1 MNTVIKILFISI
13 IFTLTSVS
21 ASESGLLLGMR
32 YGTHYDI
39 SAKTE
44 QNVFQK
50 RVEPSVYRTFWIRA
64 DNGQV
69 ELAAERTN
77 LLVPRSDGF
86 WRIDVKHSAYNDF
99 TEDFIW
105 VNPAPDHDAIP
116 NPFLA
121 EQEGINAFDVSLLV
135 KRQGKEQGID
145 TTHGEYCEGHAYRDI
160 LFVGNNHLSV
170 GYTHSEI
177 CRGFFMSSATDSAL
191 QMLSLE
197 QLAPIEI
204 STLLNA
210 KDRTTLKNA
219 AKEFQDKNTGI
230 EEWGELSGGVVR
242 YQGRWIIKG
251 HYPINERGY
260 TQFEIPI
267 ATPKSLVF
275 HDGLY
280 PDWQTI
286 KKQVPD
292 AIDAFSSQ
300 AKDLLVVLTS
310 GGHLLAFTLLDGKIS
325 QKPALHILFK
335 QPVTLIMARW
345 AEGQYVSN
353 WTQEIQNLGPK
364 PQKSWFTHIEI
375 PTVEEAPKTVGIVV
389 TQNTNLNLRQGI
401 GQHTKPIAKVQKG
414 TKVKLLDVL
423 GQWYKVQLDNGLT
436 GYAQSDYVKLLP
448 KLPYV
453 KSACPIDNCTYGQ
466 WTLSQLTTLYATP
479 SFKGDSLGSLKAKQ
493 TVQAVHGKI
502 HTSQFGEIEVTQSE
516 VKLTDDN
523 QDLTLHQGDRLFD
536 LEPVG
541 LGMHVVWYNGELYYL
556 NNAWEPKIA
565 SGDLWG
571 KLITERKTDWWV
583 KVDVPEKNLSGWIV
597 NPNAAAI
604 NRRN

>member
-1 MNTVIKILFISI
+1 
-13 IFTLTSVS
+13 
-21 ASESGLLLGMR
+21 
-32 YGTHYDI
+32 
-39 SAKTE
+39 
-44 QNVFQK
+44 
-50 RVEPSVYRTFWIRA
+50 
-64 DNGQV
+64 
-69 ELAAERTN
+69 
-77 LLVPRSDGF
+77 
-86 WRIDVKHSAYNDF
+86 
-99 TEDFIW
+99 
-105 VNPAPDHDAIP
+105 
-116 NPFLA
+116 
-121 EQEGINAFDVSLLV
+121 
-135 KRQGKEQGID
+135 
-145 TTHGEYCEGHAYRDI
+145 
-160 LFVGNNHLSV
+160 
-170 GYTHSEI
+170 
-177 CRGFFMSSATDSAL
+177 MSSATDSAL

-583 KVDVPEKNLSGWIV
+583 KVDVPEKTSVVGL
-597 NPNAAAI
+597 
-604 NRRN
+604 